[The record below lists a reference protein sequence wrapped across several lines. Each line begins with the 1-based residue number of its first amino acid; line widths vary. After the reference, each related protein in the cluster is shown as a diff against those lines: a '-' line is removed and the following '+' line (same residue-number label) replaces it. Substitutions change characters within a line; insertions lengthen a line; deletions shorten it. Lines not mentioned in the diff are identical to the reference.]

1 MDFRVLRNLYINL
14 GSFEFDCSFES
25 LMEDEVIGAGYKSRK
40 EVIRKEI
47 NEFLNSV
54 GEMERVVKYIQ
65 HDIDFFWNGILKD
78 IVDDEKR
85 NNIIK
90 SDEMTINF
98 LENRIAELKANK
110 SMAR

>member
-1 MDFRVLRNLYINL
+1 
-14 GSFEFDCSFES
+14 
-25 LMEDEVIGAGYKSRK
+25 VIEAGYKSRK

-54 GEMERVVKYIQ
+54 GEMERVAKYIQ

>member
-25 LMEDEVIGAGYKSRK
+25 LMEDEVIDAGYKSRK

-47 NEFLNSV
+47 NEFLNTIE
-54 GEMERVVKYIQ
+54 EMERLISNIQYDVEHIWNDDIIFAEDRRQDYIKT
-65 HDIDFFWNGILKD
+65 DK
-78 IVDDEKR
+78 
-85 NNIIK
+85 
-90 SDEMTINF
+90 MTINF

>member
-1 MDFRVLRNLYINL
+1 MDFIVLRNLYINL
-14 GSFEFDCSFES
+14 GSFEFDCSFEN
-25 LMEDEVIGAGYKSRK
+25 LTEDEVIAAGYKNRK

-54 GEMERVVKYIQ
+54 GEIERVVNYIQ
-65 HDIDFFWNGILKD
+65 HDIDFFWNGIAKD
-78 IVDDEKR
+78 VVDDERR

-90 SDEMTINF
+90 SDEMTIKF
-98 LENRIAELKANK
+98 LENRLAELKANK

>member
-1 MDFRVLRNLYINL
+1 MDFIVLRNLYINL
-14 GSFEFDCSFES
+14 GSFEFDCSFEN
-25 LMEDEVIGAGYKSRK
+25 LTEDEVIEAGYKNRK

-65 HDIDFFWNGILKD
+65 HDIDFFWNGISKD
-78 IVDDEKR
+78 VVDDERR

-90 SDEMTINF
+90 SDEMTIKF
-98 LENRIAELKANK
+98 LENRITELRANK